1 MSAFPTILNNQNFD
15 FGNVD
20 LNNKM
25 ERNLFIGKKQIGNKN
40 KLKVF
45 LAHGDGDLAIPFAF
59 HNETVKRIENFEG
72 VKKYYY
78 KNHGHGITDYEKI
91 DMGKFINDT
100 LNENSGCYII
110 LDTILKLIF
119 L

>member
-1 MSAFPTILNNQNFD
+1 MLCRIEDWAALD
-15 FGNVD
+15 
-20 LNNKM
+20 
-25 ERNLFIGKKQIGNKN
+25 ERL
-40 KLKVF
+40 
-45 LAHGDGDLAIPFAF
+45 LAIPFAF

-100 LNENSGCYII
+100 LNENSGCYLI
-110 LDTILKLIF
+110 LNTIFKLIF
-119 L
+119 VFILYI